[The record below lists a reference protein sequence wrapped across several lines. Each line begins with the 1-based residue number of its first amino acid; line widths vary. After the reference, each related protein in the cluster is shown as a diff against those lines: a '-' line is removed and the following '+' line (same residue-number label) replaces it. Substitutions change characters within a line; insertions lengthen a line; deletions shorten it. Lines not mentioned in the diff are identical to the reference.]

1 MDKERSRNALF
12 YTLLVYDQ
20 VGYKAGNTFDCSCMI
35 SDVLKYDQH
44 FIDKQRL
51 LIRFLMLY

>member
-1 MDKERSRNALF
+1 MLFF

-20 VGYKAGNTFDCSCMI
+20 VGYKAGNTFDCSCVI

-44 FIDKQRL
+44 FIDKRRL